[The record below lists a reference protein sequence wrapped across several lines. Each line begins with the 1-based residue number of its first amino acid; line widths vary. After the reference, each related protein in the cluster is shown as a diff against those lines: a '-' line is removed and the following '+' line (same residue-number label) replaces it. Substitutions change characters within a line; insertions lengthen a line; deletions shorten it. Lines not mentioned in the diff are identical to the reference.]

1 MVTNDTTKQLFHI
14 LSTTSHL
21 QKNPNNV
28 VEKVRIPATY
38 TNLQAAKAAAYRCL
52 FDAGYEKE
60 WFTTYETKP
69 EIFENRDLPER
80 SGLAVF
86 AVAPD
91 GTEFRVHIITT
102 PKDEK
107 LIDEVLE
114 GRITKPLY
122 YVIQANV
129 EYSADEG
136 SRVRDIDI
144 EGVFQTYQEA
154 RDQASWVLLSKEDA
168 ITKESFAEY
177 TEAAPTEKDCGYG
190 ENVIVRAVSEYGT
203 NYLISVIKNQELEA
217 VHLAEAAMKIL

>member
-1 MVTNDTTKQLFHI
+1 MGSNDTTEKLFHI
-14 LSTTSHL
+14 LLTTSHL

-28 VEKVRIPATY
+28 VEKVRIPGTY
-38 TNLQAAKAAAYRCL
+38 TTVQAAKAAAYRCL

-69 EIFENRDLPER
+69 EIFENKDLPER

-102 PKDEK
+102 PKDDK
-107 LIDEVLE
+107 LLDEVIE
-114 GRITKPLY
+114 GYVTKPLY
-122 YVIQANV
+122 YVVQANV

-144 EGVFQTYQEA
+144 EGVFLTYQEA
-154 RDQASWVLLSKEDA
+154 RDLASRVLLSKENA
-168 ITKESFAEY
+168 VTKESFAEY
-177 TEAAPTEKDCGYG
+177 TEAAATEKDCGYG
-190 ENVIVRAVSEYGT
+190 ENVVVRAVSEYGT

-217 VHLAEAAMKIL
+217 VHLAEAAMRIL

>member
-1 MVTNDTTKQLFHI
+1 MGSNDASEQLFHI
-14 LSTTSHL
+14 LLTTSHL
-21 QKNPNNV
+21 QKNPNNI

-38 TNLQAAKAAAYRCL
+38 TTLQAAKAAAYRCL

-91 GTEFRVHIITT
+91 RTEFRVHIITT

-107 LIDEVLE
+107 LVAEVVE
-114 GRITKPLY
+114 GHVTNPLY
-122 YVIQANV
+122 YVVQANV
-129 EYSADEG
+129 EYNADEG
-136 SRVRDIDI
+136 SRVSDIDI
-144 EGVFQTYQEA
+144 EGVFQSYQEA
-154 RDQASWVLLSKEDA
+154 RDLASRVLLSKEDT

-203 NYLISVIKNQELEA
+203 NYLISVVKNQELEA
-217 VHLAEAAMKIL
+217 VHLAEAAMRIL